1 MYTQYLKMI
10 GQLTLSY
17 EVWMFI
23 ELIRPRS
30 VFTDINKTKKAD
42 IIMNAL
48 KSVVSLTDT
57 RT

>member
-1 MYTQYLKMI
+1 
-10 GQLTLSY
+10 
-17 EVWMFI
+17 MFHI

-30 VFTDINKTKKAD
+30 VFTDIDKTKIAD

-57 RT
+57 HI

>member
-1 MYTQYLKMI
+1 
-10 GQLTLSY
+10 
-17 EVWMFI
+17 MFHI

-30 VFTDINKTKKAD
+30 VYTDIDKTKIAD

-57 RT
+57 HT